1 MDFNFPTMVCEPL
14 LKIDYLRQQP
24 DAIQKKLENGLKKLF
39 KESKGQNRFYL
50 ANFNEK
56 SIEVNEFTHDTYF
69 VASMDL
75 LVECYYDPIGNVHCT
90 YTKFNRTMFS
100 KHLESIIKN

>member
-1 MDFNFPTMVCEPL
+1 MVHEPL

-24 DAIQKKLENGLKKLF
+24 DAIQKKLENSLKKLF
-39 KESKGQNRFYL
+39 KESKGQNKFYL

-56 SIEVNEFTHDTYF
+56 SIDVIEFTHDTYF

-75 LVECYYDPIGNVHCT
+75 LVECYYDPIGNVHLS
-90 YTKFNRTMFS
+90 YSKFIRTMFS
-100 KHLESIIKN
+100 KHLESVINN

>member
-1 MDFNFPTMVCEPL
+1 MDFSFPTMVHEPL

-24 DAIQKKLENGLKKLF
+24 DAIQKKLENSLKKLF
-39 KESKGQNRFYL
+39 KESKGQNKFYL

-56 SIEVNEFTHDTYF
+56 SIDVIEFTHDTYF

-75 LVECYYDPIGNVHCT
+75 LVECYYDPIGNVHLS
-90 YTKFNRTMFS
+90 YSKFIRTMFS
-100 KHLESIIKN
+100 KHLETIINN

>member
-1 MDFNFPTMVCEPL
+1 MDFNFPTMVHEPL

-24 DAIQKKLENGLKKLF
+24 DAIQKKLENSLKKLF
-39 KESKGQNRFYL
+39 KESKGQNKFYL

-56 SIEVNEFTHDTYF
+56 SIDVIEFTHDTYF

-75 LVECYYDPIGNVHCT
+75 LVECYYDPIGNVHLS
-90 YTKFNRTMFS
+90 YSKFIRTMFS
-100 KHLESIIKN
+100 KHLESVINN